1 MRFPIFD
8 LRLPISNAECE
19 KDSELFL
26 LRWQP
31 KWRGDR
37 ERFFDQ
43 LCFRRSAGSG
53 IM

>member
-19 KDSELFL
+19 KDRALFY
-26 LRWQP
+26 RDDSRSDAASTDSFRP
-31 KWRGDR
+31 A
-37 ERFFDQ
+37 
-43 LCFRRSAGSG
+43 CSRRSGGSG